1 MNGDKMFEI
10 EKLESARPKSC
21 QELLKEYQKRAELE
35 GFPQAEFLN
44 FRIKEDVKR
53 ITVPFEKELA
63 VELTVYNPSKPIEVG
78 ANHRLLPVR
87 VEPKQAEFSQVIFF
101 EENGPVWEPV
111 LDLLHFDLQDP
122 FYIENIDGE
131 HIFGGVKAYPDSKD
145 PAVLCYKTVFW
156 RFKNNLSELI
166 GKDGNAIEPF
176 AVGPERM
183 KDIRLV
189 QIAPKRIGV
198 FSRPQGGVAGR
209 GKIAYT
215 EIDSLD
221 KLKPETISNSE
232 IIEGF
237 FQENEWGGVN
247 DLHFLENGLVGA
259 VGHIAEE
266 INGKKNYYG
275 MSFIFNPDTRSFSNL
290 KIIATAFDCPPVQVK
305 KPDLGS
311 ILYPGG
317 LKTEEGETFLYAGVG
332 DTKAVRLKIKN
343 PFVL

>member
-1 MNGDKMFEI
+1 MEDEKMLEI
-10 EKLESARPKSC
+10 EKLESTRPKSC
-21 QELLKEYQKRAELE
+21 QELLKEYQKRVELE
-35 GFPQAEFLN
+35 GSPQAEFLN

-63 VELTVYNPSKPIEVG
+63 VELTVYNPSEPIEVG
-78 ANHRLLPVR
+78 ASYRLLPVR
-87 VEPKQAEFSQVIFF
+87 VEPKESEFSQVVFF
-101 EENGPVWEPV
+101 EKNGSVWEPA
-111 LDLLHFDLQDP
+111 LGLPRFDLQDP

-131 HIFGGVKAYPDSKD
+131 HIFGGVKVHPDPKD
-145 PAVLCYKTVFW
+145 PTVLCYKTVFW
-156 RFKNNLSELI
+156 RFKNNLSELLD
-166 GKDGNAIEPF
+166 KDGNAIEPF
-176 AVGPERM
+176 AVGPEKM
-183 KDIRLV
+183 KGIRLV

-198 FSRPQGGVAGR
+198 FSRPQGGEAGR

-221 KLKPETISNSE
+221 KLRPETILNSE

-247 DLHFLENGLVGA
+247 DLHLLKNGLIGA

-275 MSFIFNPDTRSFSNL
+275 MSFIFDPDTRSFSNL

-317 LKTEEGETFLYAGVG
+317 LKTEEEGIFLYAGVG